1 MKVAARPIEILLIE
15 DNPGDV
21 RLAQEAMRDGKVINN
36 LSVASD
42 GEQAMSFLRKVGSYA
57 DAPRPDLIILDFN
70 LPRKDGREVL
80 AEIKAD
86 PHLLRIPV
94 VVLTM
99 SKAEE
104 DIQKAYELHANCYIT
119 KPIDLDQFINVV
131 KGIEEFWF
139 TVVQLPAGSG

>member
-21 RLAQEAMRDGKVINN
+21 RLAQEAMRDGKVVNN

-139 TVVQLPAGSG
+139 TVVQLPAGRG

>member
-42 GEQAMSFLRKVGSYA
+42 GEQAMSFLRKVRSYA